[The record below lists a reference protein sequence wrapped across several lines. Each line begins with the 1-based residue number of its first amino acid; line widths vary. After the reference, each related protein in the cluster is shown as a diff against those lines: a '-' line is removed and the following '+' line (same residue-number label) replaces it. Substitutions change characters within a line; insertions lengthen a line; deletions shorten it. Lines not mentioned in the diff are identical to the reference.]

1 MIPSLPANLEAELV
15 AQPPDRLFDIFVDK
29 LGDHGRRWHRPIEAI
44 ARPVIGRT
52 HGLIFTALS
61 RFEDQFAR
69 ADARRN
75 ARRLLDAAAE
85 LLAADPFT
93 GLEQVAAHANVS
105 RTTLYHHFPSR
116 EALLDA
122 LTDRSV
128 TEVCAALESARPTE
142 GAAAEAMERAL
153 KTTWQVV
160 GRYRG
165 LVLINPRRM
174 GRDDLRRRLEPALK
188 QVRALIVR
196 GQRSGA
202 FDHELSPDWLLGL
215 LTDMIHAA
223 SGQVSAGT
231 MDATTAERALLRSAS
246 AVLRAHR

>member
-1 MIPSLPANLEAELV
+1 MLSTFEG
-15 AQPPDRLFDIFVDK
+15 QP
-29 LGDHGRRWHRPIEAI
+29 
-44 ARPVIGRT
+44 
-52 HGLIFTALS
+52 
-61 RFEDQFAR
+61 AR

-85 LLAADPFT
+85 LLAADPLAS
-93 GLEQVAAHANVS
+93 LEQIAARARVS

-116 EALLDA
+116 EALIDA

-128 TEVCAALESARPTE
+128 SEVCAALESARPTE
-142 GAAAEAMERAL
+142 GAAAEAMDRAL

-165 LVLINPRRM
+165 LVLINPQRLRR
-174 GRDDLRRRLEPALK
+174 DELRRRLEPALEP
-188 QVRALIVR
+188 VRALILR

-202 FDHELSPDWLLGL
+202 FDPELAPDWLLGL

-223 SGQVSAGT
+223 SAHVSAGT

-246 AVLRAHR
+246 AVLSAHR

>member
-1 MIPSLPANLEAELV
+1 LKPSPSGLCSAA
-15 AQPPDRLFDIFVDK
+15 D
-29 LGDHGRRWHRPIEAI
+29 
-44 ARPVIGRT
+44 T
-52 HGLIFTALS
+52 TLIFTVLS
-61 RFEDQFAR
+61 RFDDQSAR

-85 LLAADPFT
+85 LLAADPLVS
-93 GLEQVAAHANVS
+93 LEQVAAHARVS

-128 TEVCAALESARPTE
+128 SEVCAALESARPTE
-142 GAAAEAMERAL
+142 GAAAEAMDRAL
-153 KTTWQVV
+153 KTTWQMV

-165 LVLINPRRM
+165 LVLINPRRL
-174 GRDDLRRRLEPALK
+174 GRDELRRRLEPALEP
-188 QVRALIVR
+188 VRSLIVR
-196 GQRSGA
+196 GQHSGA
-202 FDHELSPDWLLGL
+202 FDPEPAPDWLLGL

-223 SGQVSAGT
+223 SAQVSAGT

-246 AVLRAHR
+246 AVLSAHR